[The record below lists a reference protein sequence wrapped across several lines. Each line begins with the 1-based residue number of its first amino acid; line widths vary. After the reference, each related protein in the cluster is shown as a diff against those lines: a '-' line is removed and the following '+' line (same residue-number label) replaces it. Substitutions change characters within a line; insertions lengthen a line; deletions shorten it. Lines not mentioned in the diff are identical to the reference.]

1 MNKLIVTLASWLLLH
16 TAAFALTVSPITIP
30 LMPSQRSANLTIIND
45 QGNEAITIRLLSRTW
60 GQKPGEAETL
70 EATDQL
76 LAYPPQA
83 VIAAGKSQTFRLL
96 LRGNSSAARYFR
108 VLVQTVAKPS
118 TDPNTVS
125 IGQGFSVPVFVEPA
139 GAAPKLQ
146 ARRAGKAIEVQN
158 LGGAYELVTG
168 LRAAEHEGRFQY
180 LLPGARVL
188 MPLPPQNAAKW
199 VLETRRSGDVPL
211 E

>member
-139 GAAPKLQ
+139 GAA
-146 ARRAGKAIEVQN
+146 GV
-158 LGGAYELVTG
+158 
-168 LRAAEHEGRFQY
+168 AA
-180 LLPGARVL
+180 LLEYPERWRGARV
-188 MPLPPQNAAKW
+188 A
-199 VLETRRSGDVPL
+199 VPL
-211 E
+211 CGGNVTQADARRWLLAPRTRSTPTA